1 MWLIWCVFYNFHPK
15 SFLQTQ
21 KGITSYRKNIWI
33 ISNNIIKLTANL
45 QERSAEKFHMK
56 YTLSFYVY
64 NWFTALLNINT
75 HTKFAEIYE
84 RQK

>member
-1 MWLIWCVFYNFHPK
+1 MCI
-15 SFLQTQ
+15 LQFSSKKFSSNP

-75 HTKFAEIYE
+75 HTKFSEIYE